1 MAEAVANS
9 VKETTNDF
17 VASVQE
23 TDWKSE
29 LSVFG
34 KTVQQET
41 VDLGVKTVRAVEALP
56 EVNHCYWTC
65 FLFQVT
71 VNLLFVM

>member
-1 MAEAVANS
+1 MAEAVAKS

-17 VASVQE
+17 VTSVQE

-34 KTVQQET
+34 KTVHQET

-56 EVNHCYWTC
+56 EVMHRNPP
-65 FLFQVT
+65 FQRIAYLV
-71 VNLLFVM
+71 FEG